1 MLVNTLIRC
10 HGPLTDITLP
20 VEPLDNTLGAALVC
34 LPDFAFANA
43 PEEAPNN
50 ITITIANLS
59 ITELH
64 RANFFILIKNG
75 IVSLVNYPS

>member
-1 MLVNTLIRC
+1 MFVNALRHY
-10 HGPLTDITLP
+10 HGPLTIFALP
-20 VEPLDNTLGAALVC
+20 VEPLAITLEGLA
-34 LPDFAFANA
+34 DFIFANA

-64 RANFFILIKNG
+64 RANF
-75 IVSLVNYPS
+75 